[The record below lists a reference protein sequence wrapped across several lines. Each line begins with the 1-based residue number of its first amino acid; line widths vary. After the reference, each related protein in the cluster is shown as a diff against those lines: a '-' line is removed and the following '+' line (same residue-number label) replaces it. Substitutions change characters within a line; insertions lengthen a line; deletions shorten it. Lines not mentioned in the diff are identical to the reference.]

1 MTPTPVRPTPIRP
14 TLKLLL
20 IADSDSQLLAC
31 EALCSAPTELD
42 VHWTINVIPRDGT
55 PKALLER
62 LAQRATL
69 HHQSLAG
76 LLRDRHLVRF
86 DAIGVFLTGSKLND
100 IRLALQRAPQRPL
113 LFCGFN
119 GVVLDHFIEGVSWRL
134 GYDLICLSGPRDQDA
149 LDQLVAGTPFE
160 PQRTVLTGLRRNPP
174 TPDLVPAAQRPRRLV
189 FAEQVIMP
197 ATDTERARLV
207 RLLSDLANR
216 SPNWEVLIKPRIAPG
231 DATFHDVGTHIST
244 TLDQTLGV
252 PPTNL
257 RLDYR
262 PLPVL
267 LKQAR
272 LLATLSS
279 TAFFDALDF
288 GCRAIAISDLGLQP
302 DYGGHV
308 YAGSGVWRSLEA
320 ISSLDALD
328 ADLPSPD
335 PRWLEWMGYS
345 QRFSPSALLQALHEQ
360 KQQPLRPLI
369 ASLGYPGNAQ
379 SSFNQLRLG
388 AEAAISSGDWNSAQ
402 ELLCQAALMRPQ
414 HRGVARRHWAVL
426 QRNPLLRQLALLISY
441 RDLK

>member
-1 MTPTPVRPTPIRP
+1 MTATASRP
-14 TLKLLL
+14 TLNVLL

-31 EALCSAPTELD
+31 EALCSAPTALN
-42 VHWTINVIPRDGT
+42 VQWTFSVIPRDGT
-55 PKALLER
+55 PQELLQR
-62 LAQRATL
+62 LAQRGTL
-69 HHQSLAG
+69 RHQSLAR
-76 LLRDRHLVRF
+76 LLRDSRLQSF

-100 IRLALQRAPQRPL
+100 IRLALQRERRRPL

-134 GYDLICLSGPRDQDA
+134 GYDLICLSGPRDQQA
-149 LDQLVAGTPFE
+149 LAQLVAGTPFE
-160 PQRTVLTGLRRNPP
+160 YQRTVLTGLRRNAPNS
-174 TPDLVPAAQRPRRLV
+174 DLIPVAQRPRRLV

-197 ATDTERARLV
+197 ATSSERARVV
-207 RLLSDLANR
+207 RLLSDLARR

-231 DATFHDVGTHIST
+231 DATFHDVETHIST
-244 TLDQTLGV
+244 TLQQTLGV

-288 GCRAIAISDLGLQP
+288 GCRTIAISDLGLQP
-302 DYGGHV
+302 NYGCHV
-308 YAGSGVWRSLEA
+308 YAGSGVWRSLEV
-320 ISSLDALD
+320 IPNLDALD
-328 ADLPSPD
+328 AEGPSPD
-335 PRWLEWMGYS
+335 PLWLEWMGYGN
-345 QRFSPSALLQALHEQ
+345 QFSPSALLEALNEQ
-360 KQQPLRPLI
+360 KHQTPNPI
-369 ASLGYPGNAQ
+369 PSTIGYPGNAQ

-388 AEAAISSGDWNSAQ
+388 AESAIASGDWSSAR
-402 ELLCQAALMRPQ
+402 ELLCQAALMRPL
-414 HRGVARRHWAVL
+414 HRGVARRHWAVR
-426 QRNPLLRQLALLISY
+426 QTNTLLRRIALLISY

>member
-1 MTPTPVRPTPIRP
+1 MTATPTRP

-31 EALCSAPTELD
+31 EALCSAPTALNVE
-42 VHWTINVIPRDGT
+42 WSINVIPRDGT
-55 PKALLER
+55 PQALLQR

-69 HHQSLAG
+69 RHQSLAR
-76 LLRDRHLVRF
+76 LLRDRQLQSF

-100 IRLALQRAPQRPL
+100 IRLALQRDLQRPL

-119 GVVLDHFIEGVSWRL
+119 GVVLEHFIEGVSWRL

-149 LDQLVAGTPFE
+149 LEQLVAGTPFAQ
-160 PQRTVLTGLRRNPP
+160 QRTVLTGLRRNA
-174 TPDLVPAAQRPRRLV
+174 PDTNVLPVNERPRRLV

-197 ATDTERARLV
+197 ATTSERARLV

-231 DATFHDVGTHIST
+231 DATFHDVDTHIST
-244 TLDQTLGV
+244 TLKQALGV
-252 PPTNL
+252 PPANL

-302 DYGGHV
+302 NYGGHV
-308 YAGSGVWRSLEA
+308 YAGSGVWRSLED
-320 ISSLDALD
+320 IPNLDALD
-328 ADLPSPD
+328 AEGLSPD
-335 PRWLEWMGYS
+335 PGWLEWMGYGE
-345 QRFSPSALLQALHEQ
+345 RFSPAALLEALNEQ
-360 KQQPLRPLI
+360 KHQKPQPVPSSI
-369 ASLGYPGNAQ
+369 GYPGNAQ

-388 AEAAISSGDWNSAQ
+388 AEAAIASGDWRSAR
-402 ELLCQAALMRPQ
+402 ELLCQAALMRPL
-414 HRGVARRHWAVL
+414 HRGVARRYWAVR
-426 QRNPLLRQLALLISY
+426 QANPLLRQIALLMSY

>member
-1 MTPTPVRPTPIRP
+1 MTATASRP
-14 TLKLLL
+14 TLNVLL

-31 EALCSAPTELD
+31 EALCSAPTALK
-42 VHWTINVIPRDGT
+42 VQWTFSVIPRDGT
-55 PKALLER
+55 PQALLQR
-62 LAQRATL
+62 LAQRGTL
-69 HHQSLAG
+69 RHQSLAR
-76 LLRDRHLVRF
+76 LLRDSRLQSF

-100 IRLALQRAPQRPL
+100 IRLALQRERRRPL

-134 GYDLICLSGPRDQDA
+134 GYDLICLSGPRDQQA
-149 LDQLVAGTPFE
+149 LAQLVAGTPFE
-160 PQRTVLTGLRRNPP
+160 YQRTVLTGLRRNAPNS
-174 TPDLVPAAQRPRRLV
+174 DLLPVAQRPRRLV

-197 ATDTERARLV
+197 ATSSERARVV
-207 RLLSDLANR
+207 RLLSDLARR

-231 DATFHDVGTHIST
+231 DATFHDVETHIST
-244 TLDQTLGV
+244 TLQQTLGV

-288 GCRAIAISDLGLQP
+288 GCRTIAISDLGLQP
-302 DYGGHV
+302 NYGCHV
-308 YAGSGVWRSLEA
+308 YAGSGVWRSLEV
-320 ISSLDALD
+320 IPNLDALD
-328 ADLPSPD
+328 AEGPSPD

-345 QRFSPSALLQALHEQ
+345 QQFSPSALLEALNEQ
-360 KQQPLRPLI
+360 KHLTPEPPPSRI
-369 ASLGYPGNAQ
+369 GYPGNAQ

-388 AEAAISSGDWNSAQ
+388 AEAAIASGDWSSAR
-402 ELLCQAALMRPQ
+402 ELLWQATMMRPL
-414 HRGVARRHWAVL
+414 HRGVARRHWAVR
-426 QRNPLLRQLALLISY
+426 QANPLIRQIALLMSY